1 MKKMT
6 LGLDIGGTTFSS
18 SLFDSELK
26 VLASSDRL
34 YVRDFRDKSE
44 LIGAICG
51 QIQRLRDTQSSYELT
66 GLGVSSPGPLDSSRG
81 MILDTPNLKLL
92 QNTSLKKEIE
102 SRTGIET
109 HIDNDAN
116 LFSLGEWSLSGGNRK
131 EIFSGVT
138 LGTGLGFGLILNGGV
153 YRGAHGLATEYA
165 ISPIDGG
172 NWENMV
178 SIRAVSELSEKYF
191 PNQNLSPKDISQMA
205 LSGNTDAKSIWD
217 EFGANLGTALCHFIN
232 MIDPSRIS
240 IGGGI
245 SNAFSLFEEKMR
257 SRLSDMC
264 PAYSS
269 HNIEIYESSQK
280 ELSAQLGAAI
290 HAKSCH

>member
-26 VLASSDRL
+26 VLTSSDRL

-44 LIGAICG
+44 LIEAICG
-51 QIQRLRDTQSSYELT
+51 QIERLRDTQPSYELT
-66 GLGVSSPGPLDSSRG
+66 GVGVSSPGPLDSSTGR
-81 MILDTPNLKLL
+81 ILETPNLKLL
-92 QNTSLKKEIE
+92 QNTNLKKEIE

-109 HIDNDAN
+109 HIENDAN

-178 SIRAVSELSEKYF
+178 SIRAISELSDKYF
-191 PNQNLSPKDISQMA
+191 PGQKLSPKDISEMA
-205 LSGNTDAKSIWD
+205 LRGNADAKAIWN
-217 EFGANLGTALCHFIN
+217 EFGSNLGTVLCHFIN

-269 HNIEIYESSQK
+269 HNIKIYESSQK